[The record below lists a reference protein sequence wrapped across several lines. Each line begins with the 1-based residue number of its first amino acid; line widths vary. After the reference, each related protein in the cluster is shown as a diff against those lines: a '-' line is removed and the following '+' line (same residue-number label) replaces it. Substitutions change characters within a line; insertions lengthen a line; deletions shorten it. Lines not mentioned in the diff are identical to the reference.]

1 MGDRTKATR
10 GGSAGA
16 ATPGAATAGTGGIL
30 RPEEFA
36 RHVELRRLPP
46 APDLAPWVENHWVLR
61 WDLPAGTAYPSQVLP
76 HPTVN
81 LTVERGVRRPEA
93 PPAAVLVTGPVTRRF
108 DVETTGRGWVW
119 GVRFRPGGFPALS
132 GVDATRVAERTL
144 AAAEVLPPDV
154 VGPLDAL
161 HDTGAPVAEDR
172 ARVEVALRTLVAGPD
187 PDHALVV
194 ALVAEMLAD
203 RTLVRVAQVT
213 ERHGLSARR
222 LQRLFARYVGVG
234 PKWVLARHR
243 MHDVVAALDAGY
255 EGSLADL
262 AAGHGWYDQAHFT
275 RDFRALVGVT
285 PARYREDR

>member
-1 MGDRTKATR
+1 MGDRTKAT
-10 GGSAGA
+10 GAGPA
-16 ATPGAATAGTGGIL
+16 GTATASTAGIL

-93 PPAAVLVTGPVTRRF
+93 PAAAVLVTGPVTRRF

-119 GVRFRPGGFPALS
+119 GVRFRPGGFAALA
-132 GVDATRVAERTL
+132 GVDATRLAERTL
-144 AAAEVLPPDV
+144 AAAALLPPEV
-154 VGPLDAL
+154 VAPLDGL
-161 HDTGAPVAEDR
+161 HDTGAPVEEDQ
-172 ARVEVALRTLVAGPD
+172 ARVEAALRPLAGEPD
-187 PDHALVV
+187 PDHLLVV

-203 RTLVRVAQVT
+203 PTLVRVAQLT

-243 MHDVVAALDAGY
+243 MHDVVAALDAGHD
-255 EGSLADL
+255 GSLADL
-262 AAGHGWYDQAHFT
+262 AAEHGWYDQAHFT
-275 RDFRALVGVT
+275 RDFKALVGVT
-285 PARYREDR
+285 PARYREGR